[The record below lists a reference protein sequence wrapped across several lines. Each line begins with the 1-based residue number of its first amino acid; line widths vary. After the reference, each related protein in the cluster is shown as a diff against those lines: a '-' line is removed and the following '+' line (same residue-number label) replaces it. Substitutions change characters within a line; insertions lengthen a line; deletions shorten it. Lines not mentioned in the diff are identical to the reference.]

1 MFADT
6 EDEDN
11 RRDAED
17 RAHRNFAQTWLRL
30 HYNKRWRGFRHAKRK
45 LSCMTH
51 LMARRLAEWREEDWN
66 RYYAV
71 SFKEWQQAGGQIFR
85 TPTFDLESVACGL
98 LRRCAPGLHVT
109 NKEKPSESSMIFS
122 ATLPE
127 KSQRFEEG
135 LTETWHGTSLP
146 WFFRIYHDPYRQL
159 HPGSAVPVGVYLFDN
174 AHKEKAYGYAS
185 WFPLLRTIWCR
196 IVVHCAAHEPKRI
209 KNDQGKRIRHDQLYS
224 QLVYMVGAEL
234 MIKRS
239 EALDNSEFVIGV
251 DKNKQ
256 ILDVGEMS
264 DDD

>member
-1 MFADT
+1 
-6 EDEDN
+6 
-11 RRDAED
+11 
-17 RAHRNFAQTWLRL
+17 
-30 HYNKRWRGFRHAKRK
+30 
-45 LSCMTH
+45 MTH

-109 NKEKPSESSMIFS
+109 DKEKPSESSMIFS

-135 LTETWHGTSLP
+135 FTETWHGTSLP

-159 HPGSAVPVGVYLFDN
+159 HPGSAKPVGVYLFNN
-174 AHKEKAYGYAS
+174 AHKNKAYGYAS

-234 MIKRS
+234 MIIRS
-239 EALDNSEFVIGV
+239 EALDNSDFVIGV
-251 DKNKQ
+251 DENTQ
-256 ILDVGEMS
+256 ILEVGGMS